1 MCVCVCLCLCVSV
14 SVSVCACVCACVC
27 VCVCACVFVRL
38 SVSISLSVVPHA
50 CFFFLVQAINHFLWF
65 VVDAKSTAALWK
77 KALDTKVRTCE
88 CGVNAVCM
96 CMRV

>member
-1 MCVCVCLCLCVSV
+1 MCVCLCLCLCVHVCVHVCVSV
-14 SVSVCACVCACVC
+14 YVPVCLCVCLCL
-27 VCVCACVFVRL
+27 FL
-38 SVSISLSVVPHA
+38 SLLSPMLV
-50 CFFFLVQAINHFLWF
+50 FFFLVQAINHFLWF